1 MTATQV
7 FLRFLKE
14 NGYYTKYSLLL
25 RRHYLNVKK
34 IIIGRNG
41 EEYWDKNFYK
51 PLIKAHSRGKQ
62 KCKEKNIML
71 DALLMYTQYRFIDS
85 FYVIGVYEYKKT
97 SELYRFSIKRVKR
110 YQLTRMRTYLS
121 YSGQRKILQFEYK

>member
-25 RRHYLNVKK
+25 RRHYLSIKRNT
-34 IIIGRNG
+34 IERNG
-41 EEYWDKNFYK
+41 EQYWNKYIYE
-51 PLIKAHSRGKQ
+51 PLINTHSNDKQ

-71 DALLMYTQYRFIDS
+71 DALLVYTQYRFIDS
-85 FYVIGVYEYKKT
+85 FYAIGIYDYKKA
-97 SELYRFSIKRVKR
+97 SELYKFSIKRVKR
-110 YQLTRMRTYLS
+110 YQLTRIRPYLRHGK
-121 YSGQRKILQFEYK
+121 YEAIQFEYK

>member
-14 NGYYTKYSLLL
+14 NGYYTKYSLFLK
-25 RRHYLNVKK
+25 RHYLNVKK
-34 IIIGRNG
+34 IIIEKYG
-41 EEYWDKNFYK
+41 EEYWYKNIYG
-51 PLIKAHSRGKQ
+51 PLIKAHSSDKQ

-71 DALLMYTQYRFIDS
+71 DALLMYSQYRFIDS

-97 SELYRFSIKRVKR
+97 SDLYKFSIKRVKR
-110 YQLTRMRTYLS
+110 YQLTRMQTYLS
-121 YSGQRKILQFEYK
+121 HLGRRILKFEYK

>member
-14 NGYYTKYSLLL
+14 NGYYAKYSLFLK
-25 RRHYLNVKK
+25 RHYLNVKEM
-34 IIIGRNG
+34 IIERSG
-41 EEYWDKNFYK
+41 EEYWYKNIYG
-51 PLIKAHSRGKQ
+51 PLIKAHSSDKQ

-71 DALLMYTQYRFIDS
+71 DALLMYTQYRLIDS

-97 SELYRFSIKRVKR
+97 AELYKFLIKRVKR
-110 YQLTRMRTYLS
+110 YQLTRMRNYLS
-121 YSGQRKILQFEYK
+121 DLGHKILQFEYK

>member
-7 FLRFLKE
+7 FFRFLKE

-25 RRHYLNVKK
+25 RRHYLDVKK
-34 IIIGRNG
+34 FMIERNG
-41 EEYWDKNFYK
+41 EQYWNKNIYE
-51 PLIKAHSRGKQ
+51 PLIKAHSSDKQ

-85 FYVIGVYEYKKT
+85 FYAMGVYEYKKT
-97 SELYRFSIKRVKR
+97 AELYKFSIKRVKR

-121 YSGQRKILQFEYK
+121 YLGHKIFQFEYK

>member
-14 NGYYTKYSLLL
+14 NGYYAKYSLFLK
-25 RRHYLNVKK
+25 RHYLNVKK
-34 IIIGRNG
+34 NIIEKYG
-41 EEYWDKNFYK
+41 EEYWNKTFYG
-51 PLIKAHSRGKQ
+51 PLIKAHSSDKQ

-110 YQLTRMRTYLS
+110 YQLTRMQTYLS
-121 YSGQRKILQFEYK
+121 HLGRRILKFEYK